1 MKKKTPALT
10 FILLICISLA
20 SCIQMN
26 KVAKANFFPGDALMI
41 FPPIPGKVYDNTSVP
56 LQIVA
61 TIANPTPEIVNITY
75 RLDEG
80 SNITLTD
87 LNKILRQPGHIDGSQ
102 FSVET
107 VMENLSE
114 GKHTLTA
121 YSQDTMGKQMSAVVE
136 FIIDTN
142 FTTPLAL
149 LSPQNKTYTT
159 TEIPLTFLCRE
170 NGPRDLNFSYAA
182 YQLDGIGS
190 SYICDNVTLTELPL
204 GSHTIILS
212 IWTENRFYS
221 ETIQFSISAPEAFPT
236 TTVAIASAAALSLL
250 AVALLV
256 YFKKRKR

>member
-1 MKKKTPALT
+1 MKKKTSALT

-41 FPPIPGKVYDNTSVP
+41 YPPIPGKVYDNTSVP

-136 FIIDTN
+136 FIVDTN

-190 SYICDNVTLTELPL
+190 SYIYDNVTLTELPL

-221 ETIQFSISAPEAFPT
+221 ETMQFSISAPEAFPT
-236 TTVAIASAAALSLL
+236 TSVAIASAAALSLL
-250 AVALLV
+250 AVALLF
-256 YFKKRKR
+256 YFKKRKH